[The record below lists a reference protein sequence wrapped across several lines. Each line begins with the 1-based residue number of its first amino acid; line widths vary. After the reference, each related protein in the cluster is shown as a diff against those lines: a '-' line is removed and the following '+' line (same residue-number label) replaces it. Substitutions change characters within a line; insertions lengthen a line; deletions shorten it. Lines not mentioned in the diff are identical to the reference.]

1 MNSKSARRTKWL
13 LIVAAVLSLL
23 ISTLRLPHPHSRPF
37 VNLAFIGFTNS
48 GAGAEALFALT
59 NPPKVAVTL
68 HSVRAAAPGD
78 HSDATQ
84 ERGCFSWGKRESW
97 GLAYAISVDTTNEP
111 LRVVLKFQQRA
122 VGPRRVIERVREIF
136 GEITH
141 NEREFF
147 TGNLFFVTNETKI
160 TSISALP

>member
-1 MNSKSARRTKWL
+1 MKWPL
-13 LIVAAVLSLL
+13 VVAAVLALL
-23 ISTLRLPHPHSRPF
+23 ISILRLPHPHSTPV

-48 GAGAEALFALT
+48 GAGVEALFALT

-68 HSVRAAAPGD
+68 HSVRAAAHGD
-78 HSDATQ
+78 QSGATQ
-84 ERGCFSWGKRESW
+84 ERGYFTWGRKESW

-111 LRVVLKFQQRA
+111 LRVVIKFQQRA
-122 VGPRRVIERVREIF
+122 AGPRRFIEQMRELF